1 MVLKGDIRMGQTS
14 RYKWFVAA
22 IYVLALFMNLLD
34 LTITNVALPQ
44 LAREFQVSPA
54 TISWVA
60 TSYLLSVAVF
70 IPLSGWVGDR
80 FGAKR
85 AFLVA
90 LFIFTAG
97 SALCGLSPTLWA
109 LIAARVLQGAG
120 SGLLIPVGAAMTLRA
135 FPLSERARVSAII
148 TVPAVVAPALGPVIG
163 GYLTQYQSWQWI
175 FFINVPLG
183 VAGLALGMRFLR
195 EYAVAGTGKLD
206 LAGFGLGALGLAA
219 SIYALSQSGVYGVSD
234 TRVVASGL
242 IGAVALVAFI
252 LVERATAHPLID
264 LGLFRDS
271 LFSVGALVL
280 FCVQASFF
288 GVVFLLPQLL
298 QAQRGLHPLD
308 SGLATFPTAIG
319 IMLAAP
325 FVGWLYKRVGPR
337 RLALSGAL
345 LAALTAL
352 ALRQMTLDTNLW
364 VIRAL
369 MLPFGAAFG
378 LVFIPLQAASF
389 ARISAERMGQATAAY
404 NAIRQVATSFGVAL
418 LATIL
423 SNQLAAHGAIMGQHA
438 TDAAALAAFGDAFL
452 TASILALLGAG
463 AALLLNDR
471 LAAATMRSASA
482 ADDNTAPAVAPAS
495 ADMRVVPST
504 TSEAY

>member
-1 MVLKGDIRMGQTS
+1 
-14 RYKWFVAA
+14 
-22 IYVLALFMNLLD
+22 MNLLD

-44 LAREFQVSPA
+44 LAREFRVSPA

-60 TSYLLSVAVF
+60 TSYLLSVAVC

-97 SALCGLSPTLWA
+97 SALCGLSPTLGF
-109 LIAARVLQGAG
+109 LIAARVLQGVG

-148 TVPAVVAPALGPVIG
+148 TVPAVVAPALGPVVG

-183 VAGLALGMRFLR
+183 VTGVALGLLYLR
-195 EYAVAGTGKLD
+195 DYTVAGTGKLD
-206 LAGFGLGALGLAA
+206 LAGFALGALGLAA
-219 SIYALSQSGVYGVSD
+219 SIYALSQSGAYGVGD
-234 TRVVASGL
+234 ARVLVTGL
-242 IGAVALVAFI
+242 IGVLALAGFV
-252 LVERATAHPLID
+252 LVEFGAAHPLID
-264 LGLFRDS
+264 LRLFRDA

-298 QAQRGLHPLD
+298 QGQRGLKPLE

-337 RLALSGAL
+337 RLVLAGAL
-345 LAALTAL
+345 LAAITAF
-352 ALRQMTLDTNLW
+352 ALRFVTLHTDLW
-364 VIRAL
+364 AIRAL

-389 ARISAERMGQATAAY
+389 AQVSAERMGQASAAY

-423 SNQLAAHGAIMGQHA
+423 SNRLAAHGAILGYHT
-438 TDAAALAAFGDAFL
+438 TDAGALAAFGDAFL
-452 TASILALLGAG
+452 AGSVLALLGAG
-463 AALLLNDR
+463 AALLLKDR
-471 LAAATMRSASA
+471 LAAATMR
-482 ADDNTAPAVAPAS
+482 PAGATS
-495 ADMRVVPST
+495 ADIPTAEVARL
-504 TSEAY
+504 

>member
-1 MVLKGDIRMGQTS
+1 MDRTPG
-14 RYKWFVAA
+14 YKWFVAA
-22 IYVLALFMNLLD
+22 LYVLALFMNLLD

-54 TISWVA
+54 TISWVS
-60 TSYLLSVAVF
+60 TSYLLSVAVC
-70 IPLSGWVGDR
+70 IPLSGWLGDR

-85 AFLVA
+85 VFLSA

-97 SALCGLSPTLWA
+97 SALCGLSATLSE
-109 LIAARVLQGAG
+109 LITARVLQGVG
-120 SGLLIPVGAAMTLRA
+120 SGLLIPVGAAMTLRV
-135 FPLSERARVSAII
+135 FPLSERARVSAIL

-183 VAGLALGMRFLR
+183 LAGLALGIPFLFD
-195 EYAVAGTGKLD
+195 YSVAGTGKLD
-206 LAGFGLGALGLAA
+206 LAGFVLGGLGLAS
-219 SIYALSQSGVYGVSD
+219 SIYALSQIGAYGAGD
-234 TRVVASGL
+234 TRVVVSGL
-242 IGAVALVAFI
+242 IGAAALIAFI
-252 LVERATAHPLID
+252 LVERASAHPLID
-264 LGLFRDS
+264 LRLFRDA
-271 LFSVGALVL
+271 LFSVGVLIL

-298 QAQRGLHPLD
+298 QGQRGLKPLE

-319 IMLAAP
+319 IMLVSP
-325 FVGWLYKRVGPR
+325 LVGWLYKRVGPR

-352 ALRQMTLDTNLW
+352 ALRQMTLDTNPWIL
-364 VIRAL
+364 RAL

-389 ARISAERMGQATAAY
+389 ARVSAERMGQATAAY

-418 LATIL
+418 LATVL
-423 SNQLAAHGAIMGQHA
+423 ANQLTAHEAILGYHPTNAGVM
-438 TDAAALAAFGDAFL
+438 AAFADAFL
-452 TASILALLGAG
+452 VASVLALLGAG
-463 AALLLNDR
+463 AALFLDDR
-471 LAAATMRSASA
+471 LAAATMRPTRES
-482 ADDNTAPAVAPAS
+482 S
-495 ADMRVVPST
+495 ADAPLAEIATPST
-504 TSEAY
+504 GA

>member
-1 MVLKGDIRMGQTS
+1 MEQAS
-14 RYKWFVAA
+14 RYKWFVAGL
-22 IYVLALFMNLLD
+22 YVLALFMNLLD

-44 LAREFQVSPA
+44 LARKFGVSPA

-60 TSYLLSVAVF
+60 TSYLLSVAVC

-90 LFIFTAG
+90 LLIFTAG
-97 SALCGLSPTLWA
+97 SLLCGLSPALGF
-109 LIAARVLQGAG
+109 LIAARVLQGVG

-148 TVPAVVAPALGPVIG
+148 TVPAVVAPALGPVVG

-183 VAGLALGMRFLR
+183 VAGLVLGTLYLR
-195 EYAVAGTGKLD
+195 DYAVAGTGRLD
-206 LAGFGLGALGLAA
+206 LAGFALGALGLAA
-219 SIYALSQSGVYGVSD
+219 SIYALSQSGVYGVGD
-234 TRVVASGL
+234 ARVVISGL
-242 IGAVALVAFI
+242 IGALALVGFV
-252 LVERATAHPLID
+252 LVELAIAHPLID
-264 LGLFRDS
+264 LRLFRDA

-298 QAQRGLHPLD
+298 QAQRGLKPLE
-308 SGLATFPTAIG
+308 SGLATFPTALG

-325 FVGWLYKRVGPR
+325 FVGRLYKRVGPR
-337 RLALSGAL
+337 RLVLAGAL
-345 LAALTAL
+345 LAAITAF
-352 ALRQMTLDTNLW
+352 ALRFITLHTDLW
-364 VIRAL
+364 FLRAL

-389 ARISAERMGQATAAY
+389 ARVSAERMGQATAAY

-418 LATIL
+418 LATVL
-423 SNQLAAHGAIMGQHA
+423 SNQLTAHAAILGRHA
-438 TDAAALAAFGDAFL
+438 SDAGALAAFGDAFL
-452 TASILALLGAG
+452 VGSVLALLGAG

-471 LAAATMRSASA
+471 LAAATMRSAEKTSDGEPQFAGA
-482 ADDNTAPAVAPAS
+482 ARATGG
-495 ADMRVVPST
+495 
-504 TSEAY
+504 